1 MRHIVLFVCLTL
13 CRFASLLGGVLF
25 RGRFRRST
33 KRSMVGQV
41 HGRFDA
47 IQHAHFGLRSSHFFF
62 RCRHVRQPV
71 FVRNDACEVGDD
83 FIIEWDMR
91 TLVRIR
97 SVPMSCLRLMHAT
110 CSMHVICS
118 AGRIA
123 EDELPTD
130 KTRLFCLAPCYRA
143 GNLGLWS
150 AGKMSGAISYNWFH
164 LGYLII
170 RTGSIAQLGD
180 WREGTTS

>member
-1 MRHIVLFVCLTL
+1 MATSRSAPSVRRRMSFPAANTDDPVGTRHIVLFVCLTL

-41 HGRFDA
+41 HARFDA
-47 IQHAHFGLRSSHFFF
+47 TQYAHLGRRSSHFFF

-83 FIIEWDMR
+83 FIIDWNMR
-91 TLVRIR
+91 ALARIR
-97 SVPMSCLRLMHAT
+97 SALMSCLHPMHAT

-118 AGRIA
+118 AERIA
-123 EDELPTD
+123 EDKSCRQIRPDCYTLH
-130 KTRLFCLAPCYRA
+130 LAIGPET
-143 GNLGLWS
+143 WS
-150 AGKMSGAISYNWFH
+150 CGVECGENE
-164 LGYLII
+164 
-170 RTGSIAQLGD
+170 
-180 WREGTTS
+180 WRN